1 MGRTVAAMTAMIA
14 ICTHCKAAISSDRA
28 QCPECRQWVLAAP
41 TSAAKRFRPLSSV
54 EDSIVPVV
62 RTGPWDPIFGPAK
75 DAPLEKCGF
84 PAEGIVMLGGNPG
97 GGKSTLAIQI
107 AGSFVKNVGAPVLY
121 ISKEEGDGA
130 IAARGRRVRLSKRA
144 RDAIVLTDLSPEE
157 LAQESHTK
165 GFAYSLIIVDSLARW
180 AGPGDAGVA
189 ALATLNDI
197 RKRTKTPSLVIQHIN
212 KEFDFAGL
220 MAYQHDVD
228 VLLTIRTVDGSADDG
243 EELRLI
249 EAHKNRFAQ
258 ANFQLLLAMTARGL
272 VSGEDDDRAGKLL
285 GTEPKP
291 KKAPR
296 SS

>member
-1 MGRTVAAMTAMIA
+1 MLA
-14 ICTHCKAAISSDRA
+14 ICIHCKAAIPSERA
-28 QCPECRQWVLAAP
+28 QCPECHQWVLAAP
-41 TSAAKRFRPLSSV
+41 ASAAQRFRKLSDV
-54 EDSIVPVV
+54 TDADVTRV
-62 RTGPWDPIFGPAK
+62 RTGPWDPIFGPSK
-75 DAPLEKCGF
+75 DTPLGQCGY

-97 GGKSTLAIQI
+97 GGKSTLSLQI
-107 AGSFVKNVGAPVLY
+107 AAAFASQVGAPFPEVLY

-130 IAARGRRVRLSKRA
+130 ISARAKRLKIPQRTRA
-144 RDAIVLTDLSPEE
+144 KIVLTDLSPEE

-165 GFAYSLIIVDSLARW
+165 AFAFSLVIVDSLARW

-189 ALATLNDI
+189 ALAVLNDI

-212 KEFDFAGL
+212 KDFDFAGL

-249 EAHKNRFAQ
+249 ESHKNRFAQ
-258 ANFQLLLAMTARGL
+258 SNFQLLLAMTARGL
-272 VSGEDDDRAGKLL
+272 TGAEDDERAEKLL

-291 KKAPR
+291 KKAPQ